1 MRVIDV
7 VNGLTERMRQQ
18 GQLYAEATVVVQGMD
33 EKGDFVEL
41 QLLVEVVGVHD
52 TLVVEVLVVFVL
64 ALVYL

>member
-41 QLLVEVVGVHD
+41 QLRGDFKVGRDMQGRPTVI
-52 TLVVEVLVVFVL
+52 LK
-64 ALVYL
+64 